1 MKTFQLG
8 LITLSAI
15 ILVSCGSGSSSPT
28 NPTPTPTAPTPAP
41 TPPATSISATVS
53 IPIGAS
59 SLGSRAYVPTPVT
72 IAPGGTVRWTN
83 DDTIAHTTTSN
94 SAVWNSGNVSPGDHF
109 DVTFTTAGTF
119 PYHCTIHPGM
129 VGTVTVQ

>member
-15 ILVSCGSGSSSPT
+15 ILVSCGSGSSTPT

-83 DDTIAHTTTSN
+83 DDTISHTSTSN
-94 SAVWNSGNVSPGDHF
+94 SAVWNSGNVVPGAHF
-109 DVTFTTAGTF
+109 DVTFPTAGTF
-119 PYHCTIHPGM
+119 AYHCTIHPGM
-129 VGTVTVQ
+129 VGTVVVQ